1 MDSFD
6 ETISPTQTVKV
17 HQFQEITGID
27 DLNRCRDILIRNG
40 WDLEVAMQEVCTTIY
55 SFVWRRQR
63 KFLFAIRKW
72 IYVKGDRVFMRQ
84 SHGHLQW
91 SMTDFYSRSLRQK
104 LQRDRHKGLVVWSD
118 MWWIWCLTF
127 ATVPLHRF

>member
-55 SFVWRRQR
+55 SFV
-63 KFLFAIRKW
+63 
-72 IYVKGDRVFMRQ
+72 
-84 SHGHLQW
+84 
-91 SMTDFYSRSLRQK
+91 
-104 LQRDRHKGLVVWSD
+104 
-118 MWWIWCLTF
+118 
-127 ATVPLHRF
+127 